1 MNDSNEKKPGLKIH
15 IDPAIAT
22 GHYVNFSVVN
32 HSQTEFVLDSAYIQ
46 PQAPVAHVRSRLI
59 MNPLYAKRFMQTLQK
74 ILSATRLDLAKS
86 RSEIPKIPLLFSNL
100 EAYERSSPGKTS
112 AKSSKS

>member
-1 MNDSNEKKPGLKIH
+1 MNETKDKKAGLKLH

-46 PQAPVAHVRSRLI
+46 PQAPMAHVRSRLI

-74 ILSATRLDLAKS
+74 NIERYEARFG
-86 RSEIPKIPLLFSNL
+86 EIIVGDNPDPVTFQ
-100 EAYERSSPGKTS
+100 
-112 AKSSKS
+112 

>member
-1 MNDSNEKKPGLKIH
+1 MIDKNEKKQGLKIH

-46 PQAPVAHVRSRLI
+46 PQAPVANVRSRLI

-74 ILSATRLDLAKS
+74 NIERYEARFG
-86 RSEIPKIPLLFSNL
+86 EIPLGDTPDPVTFQ
-100 EAYERSSPGKTS
+100 
-112 AKSSKS
+112 

>member
-1 MNDSNEKKPGLKIH
+1 MSDVKDKKPGLKIH
-15 IDPAIAT
+15 IDPAVAT

-46 PQAPVAHVRSRLI
+46 PQAPMAQVRSRLI

-74 ILSATRLDLAKS
+74 NIERYEARFG
-86 RSEIPKIPLLFSNL
+86 EIVVGEDQDPVTFQ
-100 EAYERSSPGKTS
+100 
-112 AKSSKS
+112 

>member
-1 MNDSNEKKPGLKIH
+1 MNDKNEKKSGLKIH
-15 IDPAIAT
+15 IDPNVAT

-46 PQAPVAHVRSRLI
+46 PQAPVAHVRSRII

-74 ILSATRLDLAKS
+74 NIERYEARFG
-86 RSEIPKIPLLFSNL
+86 EIDIENNQDPVTFQ
-100 EAYERSSPGKTS
+100 
-112 AKSSKS
+112 

>member
-46 PQAPVAHVRSRLI
+46 PGTVAHVRSRLI

-74 ILSATRLDLAKS
+74 NIERYEGSIWRNPGWRHARS
-86 RSEIPKIPLLFSNL
+86 RYFSVI
-100 EAYERSSPGKTS
+100 
-112 AKSSKS
+112 

>member
-1 MNDSNEKKPGLKIH
+1 MQQEEPRLKTESLRSFMNDSNEKKPGLKIH

-74 ILSATRLDLAKS
+74 NIERYEARFG
-86 RSEIPKIPLLFSNL
+86 EIPVGDTPDPVTFQ
-100 EAYERSSPGKTS
+100 
-112 AKSSKS
+112 

>member
-1 MNDSNEKKPGLKIH
+1 MSDAKDKKPGLKIH

-46 PQAPVAHVRSRLI
+46 PQAPMAHVRSRLI

-74 ILSATRLDLAKS
+74 NIERYEARFG
-86 RSEIPKIPLLFSNL
+86 EIVVGDDQDPVTFQ
-100 EAYERSSPGKTS
+100 
-112 AKSSKS
+112 